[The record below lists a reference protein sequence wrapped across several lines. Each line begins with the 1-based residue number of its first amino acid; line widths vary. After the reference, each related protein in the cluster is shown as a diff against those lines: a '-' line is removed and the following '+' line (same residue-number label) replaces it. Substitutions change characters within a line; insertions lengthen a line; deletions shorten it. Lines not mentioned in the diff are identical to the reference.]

1 MNFLDMRTVLFS
13 YIVSNSLCLLVMILM
28 WRKNRRQ
35 FAGLDLWLADFLLQ
49 FLALALISLRNII
62 PAFFSMVISNSFAI
76 GGTILLYSGLERFT
90 GRTGWKKRNLI
101 LFIAFFAVHIY
112 FAFVRVS
119 LFARNINVSLGLLAI
134 CAQCSCLMLSHARK
148 RGIRGAMPVGI
159 VFGAYSVVSLVRIGF
174 EIALPPGN
182 ELFKSGLYDTLAIL
196 IYQMLF
202 VALTFALFLMVNDN
216 LLSALELDI
225 DKRKRAEESLR
236 LSEQKFSIAF
246 QNIPDAIVI
255 TSPESGTIIEAN
267 NGFARMSGLTKDES
281 VGKTTFDLNL
291 WENVR
296 DRESFVADLRRDGK
310 VLDFETRFRTA
321 SGTIITGLISGEML
335 SINGENCVLT
345 VIHDISERKGGRGN
359 HPRAQ
364 RKPGTPGAGADNPA
378 GKSHGLPRS
387 LPLLGIPRSEDSA
400 ARDQEFFRN
409 SRREAQG
416 VPERAGKHYLE
427 NIVEASSRMDRLI
440 EDLLEY
446 SRLGH
451 TEPRFEPLSLND
463 IVDRVLG
470 DLAVRIVAEEAVVKK
485 AEHLPIVMGDSGL
498 LMRIFSNL
506 VDNALTFRKKGEA
519 ARIRIDWAETPGT
532 WEISVADEGIGIDSC
547 HHEKIFEIFLRLH
560 DQETYPGTGIGL
572 AAVRRSAELMG
583 GTVKVQSELGAGSRF
598 TVVLPKRPGAT
609 LPAAVSAAI
618 SAPPVPS
625 RPSSRPTA

>member
-1 MNFLDMRTVLFS
+1 V
-13 YIVSNSLCLLVMILM
+13 
-28 WRKNRRQ
+28 
-35 FAGLDLWLADFLLQ
+35 
-49 FLALALISLRNII
+49 
-62 PAFFSMVISNSFAI
+62 FAI
-76 GGTILLYSGLERFT
+76 
-90 GRTGWKKRNLI
+90 
-101 LFIAFFAVHIY
+101 
-112 FAFVRVS
+112 
-119 LFARNINVSLGLLAI
+119 
-134 CAQCSCLMLSHARK
+134 
-148 RGIRGAMPVGI
+148 
-159 VFGAYSVVSLVRIGF
+159 YSVVSLVRIGF

-255 TSPESGTIIEAN
+255 TSPESGTILEAN
-267 NGFARMSGLTKDES
+267 NGFMHMSGLTKDES

-291 WENVR
+291 WEDVR

-321 SGTIITGLISGEML
+321 SGTIITGLISGEIL
-335 SINGENCVLT
+335 PINGEICMLS
-345 VIHDISERKGGRGN
+345 VIHDISERK
-359 HPRAQ
+359 
-364 RKPGTPGAGADNPA
+364 
-378 GKSHGLPRS
+378 
-387 LPLLGIPRSEDSA
+387 RSEETISA
-400 ARDQEFFRN
+400 LNENLELRV
-409 SRREAQG
+409 RERTVQL
-416 VPERAGKHYLE
+416 ERAMDSLEAFLYSVSHDLKTPLRAIRSFSEILAGRHSASLNEQGKHYLE

-451 TEPRFEPLSLND
+451 SEPRFEPLSLND

-470 DLAVRIVAEEAVVKK
+470 DLAVRIVAEEAVIKK
-485 AEHLPIVMGDSGL
+485 AEHPPIVLGDSGL
-498 LMRIFSNL
+498 LMRILSNL

-583 GTVKVQSELGAGSRF
+583 GTVKVRSELGAGSTF
-598 TVVLPKRPGAT
+598 TLVLPKRHVAVRPVAMSAT
-609 LPAAVSAAI
+609 
-618 SAPPVPS
+618 S
-625 RPSSRPTA
+625 RR